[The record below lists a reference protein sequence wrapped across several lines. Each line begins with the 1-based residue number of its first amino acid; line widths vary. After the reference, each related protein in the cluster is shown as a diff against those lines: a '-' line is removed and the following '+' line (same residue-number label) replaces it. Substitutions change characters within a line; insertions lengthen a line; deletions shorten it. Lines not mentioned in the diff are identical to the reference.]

1 MEIGAI
7 LFILGLL
14 ALVAAYVVR
23 PLLQQRGM
31 VVTEEDVEFSSL
43 LAQRDRVLDALA
55 ELDMDRAMNK
65 IDAEDYQQR
74 RAELMKE
81 GAGLLRRIDELGAD
95 QRTSSEGPVED
106 LESSIEAE
114 VMKLRQR
121 SSPDQSIK
129 YCPSCGA
136 EALTEDKFC
145 TQCGEPLAEA
155 SLP

>member
-14 ALVAAYVVR
+14 ALVAAYVAR
-23 PLLQQRGM
+23 PLLKQRGM

-65 IDAEDYQQR
+65 IDAHDYQRR
-74 RAELMKE
+74 RAELVKE
-81 GAGLLRRIDELGAD
+81 GAELLRRIDELGAGH
-95 QRTSSEGPVED
+95 QAPSEGSAED
-106 LESSIEAE
+106 LESAIEAE
-114 VMKLRQR
+114 VLKLRQR
-121 SSPDQSIK
+121 SSPDQSTK
-129 YCPSCGA
+129 YCPACGA